1 MKGEVGMTKLGLIKV
16 RLLFVGMVEGTIVS
30 LKDDLGALSSF
41 LNCISFSRKNF
52 FTNML
57 KPALALKPTSHREV
71 R

>member
-16 RLLFVGMVEGTIVS
+16 RLLFVGMVEGAGVS
-30 LKDDLGALSSF
+30 LKDDLGALSSL

-52 FTNML
+52 LTYML
-57 KPALALKPTSHREV
+57 IPALALKPTSYREV